1 MKLWMKVGINKF
13 YVLKIVHQI
22 SFYLILAGIILLP
35 FYYKIAHV
43 PFIVAFPLVVF
54 DFFKEKNKTFNLH
67 KFTAVIFVS
76 ILGYV
81 LLKIS
86 GIIYSVNLNE
96 GLHHLEQL
104 LSLIYISCTIAF
116 FDFSSKQIL
125 LVKNSFIYSVVL
137 GCVFLFI
144 YSFRETDEYVT
155 ISKYT
160 YTNLSAFNHPSY
172 YTLLLNTALFLTICK
187 KWNILSR
194 NQIISNILIVLFLLV
209 FILLFVSKAG
219 NLVMIFTVIAG
230 LVWLTKKQYVKPF
243 YSFVFVFLMGVVLM
257 GVYTFS
263 PLNQRVK
270 EGVEKTLDEP
280 DKVFTKEMSS
290 TETRKFIWKAG
301 LDKIKEKPLIGYGT
315 GSFKTV
321 LFDNPND
328 EEFVFN
334 AHNQFLED
342 WIENGIFALIFLS
355 IWLFL
360 VGGIHFQTNWYLAL
374 FLIVHIFLNLGVE
387 TMLNRLAGMQY
398 ISIVTGFTL
407 HYLQNKKVYHEG

>member
-54 DFFKEKNKTFNLH
+54 EFFNEKNKTFTLH
-67 KFTAVIFVS
+67 KFTAFILVS

-86 GIIYSVNLNE
+86 GISYSANLKE

-104 LSLIYISCTIAF
+104 LALIYISGTIAL
-116 FDFSSKQIL
+116 FDFSAKQIQL
-125 LVKNSFIYSVVL
+125 IKNSFIYSVVL

-172 YTLLLNTALFLTICK
+172 FTLLLNSALFLSIYK
-187 KWNILSR
+187 KWNLLNR
-194 NQIISNILIVLFLLV
+194 FQIISNILIVLFLLV

-230 LVWLTKKQYVKPF
+230 LVWFTKKQYIKPF
-243 YSFVFVFLMGVVLM
+243 YSFIIVFLAGVFLVVLY
-257 GVYTFS
+257 VFS
-263 PLNQRVK
+263 PLNQRVR
-270 EGVEKTLDEP
+270 EGIEKTLDEP
-280 DKVFTKEMSS
+280 SNVYTNKMTS
-290 TETRKFIWKAG
+290 TETRKFIWNAS
-301 LDKIKEKPLIGYGT
+301 LDKIKEKPLLGYGT
-315 GSFKTV
+315 GSFTKN
-321 LFDNPND
+321 LFDNPSG
-328 EEFVFN
+328 EEFYFN

-342 WIENGIFALIFLS
+342 WFENGIFALIFLS

-387 TMLNRLAGMQY
+387 TMLSRLAGMQY